1 MTPDARLQ
9 EGHLTDYE
17 RAVCYH
23 NLPRTANSL
32 TMGLI
37 VAYGICLAEALAAIC
52 VGVYFEKPEWLHIG
66 AAAFVGLI
74 LFGMVAFTAR
84 AFLSELRARRVLAAA
99 QGVPDARESAQDF
112 PDPFENH
119 ILLRHPSHARGTL
132 YSLTDSHDTSGYEVE
147 TAPNHKWWNIT
158 DVQSGEVIRVTA
170 AEGGKSFRIGGV
182 LPSRALVHRNGEL
195 MATLLRPLTLGD
207 LEVEIDAVKPAP
219 MVLQLRGKGFFLD
232 NRLVGRVYNL
242 RGSCYLD
249 MDRRFFS
256 DGVLAYYVT
265 MA

>member
-1 MTPDARLQ
+1 MTEAPQSQD
-9 EGHLTDYE
+9 HLTDYE

-37 VAYGICLAEALAAIC
+37 IAYGVCLAEALAAIC
-52 VGVYFEKPEWLHIG
+52 VGVYFEKPEWLRFGII
-66 AAAFVGLI
+66 AFVGLV
-74 LFGMVAFTAR
+74 LFGIVAFTVR
-84 AFLSELRARRVLAAA
+84 AFLSELRSRRLLADAH
-99 QGVPDARESAQDF
+99 GVPNARDSAQDF
-112 PDPFENH
+112 PDPFEDH

-132 YSLTDSHDTSGYEVE
+132 YSLTENDDTDGYTVE
-147 TAPNHKWWNIT
+147 TGPKHKWWNVSSART
-158 DVQSGEVIRVTA
+158 GEKVRVVA
-170 AEGGKSFRIGGV
+170 AEGGTSFRIGGG
-182 LPSRALVHRNGEL
+182 LPSHAKVYRGDTLVAHLR
-195 MATLLRPLTLGD
+195 RPLTFGD
-207 LEVEIDAVKPAP
+207 LEVVIESLHPEPSI
-219 MVLQLRGKGFFLD
+219 LQLRSKGLFVD

-249 MDRRFFS
+249 IDKRFFN

>member
-1 MTPDARLQ
+1 MTPDAHVQ
-9 EGHLTDYE
+9 DGHLSDYE

-37 VAYGICLAEALAAIC
+37 VAYGVCLAEALAAIC
-52 VGVYFEKPEWLHIG
+52 VGVYFDKPEWLRFG
-66 AAAFVGLI
+66 GAAFVGLI
-74 LFGMVAFTAR
+74 LFGIVAFTAR
-84 AFLSELRARRVLAAA
+84 AFISELRARRLLAAV

-112 PDPFENH
+112 PDPFEQH

-147 TAPNHKWWNIT
+147 TAPNHTWWNVT
-158 DVQSGEVIRVTA
+158 DAQSGEVVRVTA
-170 AEGGKSFRIGGV
+170 TSGGKSFRIDGL
-182 LPSRALVHRNGEL
+182 LPSRAEVSRNGERVAIL
-195 MATLLRPLTLGD
+195 RRPLTLGD
-207 LEVEIDAVKPAP
+207 LEVEIESFKPVP
-219 MVLQLRGKGFFLD
+219 MVLQLRSKGFFAD

-249 MDRRFFS
+249 IDRRYFN

>member
-1 MTPDARLQ
+1 MADARPQ
-9 EGHLTDYE
+9 DHLSDYE

-23 NLPRTANSL
+23 NLPRTTNSL

-37 VAYGICLAEALAAIC
+37 IAYGVCLAEAVAAVG
-52 VGVYFEKPEWLHIG
+52 VGVYLEKPDWLRFG
-66 AAAFVGLI
+66 AVAFVALI
-74 LFGMVAFTAR
+74 LFGVVVFTVR
-84 AFLSELRARRVLAAA
+84 AFLSELRARRLLAAA

-112 PDPFENH
+112 PDPFEFH

-132 YSLTDSHDTSGYEVE
+132 YSLTDNDDTSGYEVE
-147 TAPNHKWWNIT
+147 TAPNHKWWNVT
-158 DVQSGEVIRVTA
+158 DVESGEVVRVVA
-170 AEGGKSFRIGGV
+170 AEGGKSFRIGGA
-182 LPSRALVHRNGEL
+182 LPSHAEVYRSDTLVAHLR
-195 MATLLRPLTLGD
+195 RPLTFGD
-207 LEVEIDAVKPAP
+207 LEVEVEALHPEPVV
-219 MVLQLRGKGFFLD
+219 MQLRNKGFFVD

-249 MDRRFFS
+249 MDKRFFN

>member
-1 MTPDARLQ
+1 MTPDARSRDD
-9 EGHLTDYE
+9 HLTDYE

-23 NLPRTANSL
+23 NLPRTRNAL

-37 VAYGICLAEALAAIC
+37 IAYGVCLAEALAAIC
-52 VGVYFEKPEWLHIG
+52 VGVYFEKPDWLRFG
-66 AAAFVGLI
+66 VVAFVSLI
-74 LFGMVAFTAR
+74 LFGMVVFTAR
-84 AFLSELRARRVLAAA
+84 AFLSELRARKLLAAT

-112 PDPFENH
+112 PDPFEFH

-132 YSLTDSHDTSGYEVE
+132 YSLTDNHDTSGYEVE
-147 TAPNHKWWNIT
+147 TAPNHKWWKVT
-158 DVQSGEVIRVTA
+158 DVQSGEVIRVA
-170 AEGGKSFRIGGV
+170 ATEGGKSFRIGGV
-182 LPSRALVHRNGEL
+182 LPSRAEVFRNDVRV
-195 MATLLRPLTLGD
+195 ATLRRPLTFGD
-207 LEVEIDAVKPAP
+207 LEVEIEAVKPAP
-219 MVLQLRGKGFFLD
+219 LVVQLRNKGFFVD

-249 MDRRFFS
+249 MDRRFFN